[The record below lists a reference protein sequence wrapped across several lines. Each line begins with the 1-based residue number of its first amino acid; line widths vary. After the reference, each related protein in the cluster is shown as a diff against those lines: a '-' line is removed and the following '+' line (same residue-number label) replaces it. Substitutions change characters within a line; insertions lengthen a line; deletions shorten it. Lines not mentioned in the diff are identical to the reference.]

1 MKQLIE
7 TENEAIEEPS
17 VTSWYIFKGGLN
29 KWSIFD
35 KLNQHPML
43 DYIEESK
50 LSEDEIK
57 AKGSLIGKLLDKLRT
72 LVPYPLPFI

>member
-1 MKQLIE
+1 
-7 TENEAIEEPS
+7 
-17 VTSWYIFKGGLN
+17 
-29 KWSIFD
+29 
-35 KLNQHPML
+35 ML